1 MSNACAPVR
10 RKCLPEFAQLPSLR
24 VLSRF
29 FTMSHQPYDS
39 ANVPTPDWDKLAAKP
54 EFQSLLARKKA
65 FIVPALVFFMLFYLA
80 LPVLVGYWPDL
91 MKQKVWGEV
100 NIAYVFAL
108 SQFFMSWIMAWLY
121 VRVASKWDQSAAEVI
136 RDQA

>member
-1 MSNACAPVR
+1 MSQPSPDPASVSAP
-10 RKCLPEFAQLPSLR
+10 A
-24 VLSRF
+24 
-29 FTMSHQPYDS
+29 
-39 ANVPTPDWDKLAAKP
+39 WDQLAAKP

-65 FIVPALVFFMLFYLA
+65 FIVPALIFFMLFYLA

-91 MKQKVWGEV
+91 MKRKVWGEV

-121 VRVASKWDQSAAEVI
+121 VRVAAKWDQAAAEVI